1 MLISPPFLPTRNAGE
16 IDSVWLNRAMSTV
29 EDGAFPV
36 GRNCCWHG
44 GVHLRAP
51 QDGDGANH
59 LPVRA
64 IADGRVR
71 FVRQDTPMPEDVAAR
86 EAHPLGYEGWT
97 SDGIVVIEHET
108 DIGATAGGA
117 AVTVLYYS
125 IYQHLTEIPADIALN
140 RRIFRKDTI
149 GEAGYIAGQRHRI
162 HFEIVCDDA
171 NLQNLIGRTTGELNT
186 EADGRSD
193 AVFGELYCRLPI
205 GTAVYN
211 APADRRMHY
220 ASTIAQT
227 VLTNPGA
234 NTPNPPQGIVAAG
247 ASSEVCYIG
256 LRYAHGEGAA
266 NHQGDLTIT
275 TYRENGSVCGA
286 PVIVGNGE
294 YDLYKT
300 SKAISESYPAG
311 GRPAPSA
318 VYELLRFGRVIN
330 TTNETLTPAD
340 VPHWRQVVLPTA
352 AGDITGWVNLNADG
366 IRKFSDADFPH
377 WRGWKIHDDDNSP
390 NDNRCDSAGLKAEF
404 DENGDRVVTAAEL
417 AGRMQ
422 EQAVR
427 ERMYKAIC
435 SIPSEWNAANVETA
449 WSWLQERTAENPEPI
464 TGESFTALCNHH
476 RALCFI
482 GGAAFNTGSLSVKAP
497 VFNAIRHF
505 HPRGF
510 IEAFRK
516 CGWLSLNELAQTYP
530 RYPFYSATGTIRSAL
545 TTANIQVSADSARNR
560 FADFFIPLNLCL
572 RKYIGYNAGR
582 FACFLAQVMLETAQ
596 WRSFTTTWQ
605 RRLHE
610 WGFGAVNQN
619 IPMTQ
624 YYTCFYGR
632 GIMQL
637 TWAGN
642 YKDYGEYKNI
652 PNNTGAYTERRNL
665 PQPRITAASQHA
677 VGGPNNQGQVTYMTW
692 SPRYDPDIIAED
704 GFLACDSGGWF
715 WVSKPGVGNINR
727 RADQGV
733 TTQNVTEICRWV
745 NGGSNG
751 YADRLAYTTY
761 MLRILSEDTSTSTTV
776 TIQSILNTPSNL
788 RPTVI
793 ANMQKP
799 E

>member
-1 MLISPPFLPTRNAGE
+1 MLISPPFLPARNADE
-16 IDSVWLNRAMSTV
+16 TDSDWLNRAMSAV

-36 GRNCCWHG
+36 GTNCCWHG
-44 GVHLRAP
+44 GVHLQAP
-51 QDGDGANH
+51 QEGNGPNH

-71 FVRQDTPMPEDVAAR
+71 FVRQDTPIPEDNATRDV
-86 EAHPLGYEGWT
+86 HPLGYEGWT

-108 DIGATAGGA
+108 DIGAAANGT
-117 AVTVLYYS
+117 AVTVRYYS
-125 IYQHLTEIPADIALN
+125 IYQHLTEIPSDISVN
-140 RRIFRKDTI
+140 RRIYRKDTI
-149 GEAGYIAGQRHRI
+149 GEAGYIAGQPNRI
-162 HFEIVCDDA
+162 HLEIVCDDA

-193 AVFGELYCRLPI
+193 VVFGELYFRLPG
-205 GTAVYN
+205 GTQIYN
-211 APADRRMHY
+211 VPAARRMHY
-220 ASTIAQT
+220 ASAAAQT

-234 NTPNPPQGIVAAG
+234 NTPNPPQAIAAAG
-247 ASSEVCYIG
+247 TSSEACYIG

-266 NHQGDLTIT
+266 NHRGDLTAT
-275 TYRENGSVCGA
+275 TYRENGSVCGT
-286 PVIVGNGE
+286 PVVVANGE

-300 SKAISESYPAG
+300 AKAISESYPAG

-330 TTNETLTPAD
+330 TANETLTPTN

-352 AGDITGWVNLNADG
+352 VGDITGWINLNADG
-366 IRKFSDADFPH
+366 IHKFSDADFPH
-377 WRGWKIHDDDNSP
+377 WRGWKIHDDDDSP

-417 AGRMQ
+417 ARRMQ
-422 EQAVR
+422 EPAVR
-427 ERMYKAIC
+427 EKMRKAIC
-435 SIPSEWNAANVETA
+435 SIPSEWNAANVEA
-449 WSWLQERTAENPEPI
+449 GWSWLKESTEENPEPI
-464 TGESFTALCNHH
+464 TDESFTALCNHH
-476 RALCFI
+476 RALCFN
-482 GGAAFNTGSLSVKAP
+482 GGAVL
-497 VFNAIRHF
+497 NATRRF

-530 RYPFYSATGTIRSAL
+530 RYPFYPVTGITRTAL
-545 TTANIQVSADSARNR
+545 TTNPNQISADTARNR
-560 FADFFIPLNLCL
+560 FSDFVIPLNICL
-572 RKYIGYNAGR
+572 RKYIGHKAER
-582 FACFLAQVMLETAQ
+582 LSCFLAQVMLETAQ

-632 GIMQL
+632 GVMQL

-652 PNNTGAYTERRNL
+652 PNNAGAYTERRNL
-665 PQPRITAASQHA
+665 PQPRITATSQHA
-677 VGGPNNQGQVTYMTW
+677 VGGPNNQGQINYMTW
-692 SPRYDPDIIAED
+692 FPRYDPDIIAED
-704 GFLACDSGGWF
+704 SFLACDSGGWF
-715 WVSKPGVGNINR
+715 WVSKQGVGSINR
-727 RADQGV
+727 RVDQGV
-733 TTQNVTEICRWV
+733 TTQNVTEICKWV

-751 YADRLAYTTY
+751 YADRLAYTEY
-761 MLRILSEDTSTSTTV
+761 NLRILSENTDTSATV
-776 TIQSILNTPSNL
+776 TIQSILTP
-788 RPTVI
+788 
-793 ANMQKP
+793 P

>member
-1 MLISPPFLPTRNAGE
+1 MLISPPFLPIRNAGE
-16 IDSVWLNRAMSTV
+16 TDSDWLNRAMSTV

-108 DIGATAGGA
+108 DIGATAGGV

-140 RRIFRKDTI
+140 RRIYRKDTI

-171 NLQNLIGRTTGELNT
+171 NLQNLIGRNTGELNT

-193 AVFGELYCRLPI
+193 VVFGELYCRLPI

-211 APADRRMHY
+211 VPADRRMHY

-227 VLTNPGA
+227 VLTNPGS
-234 NTPNPPQGIVAAG
+234 NTPNPPQDIVAAG

-275 TYRENGSVCGA
+275 TYQENGSVCGT
-286 PVIVGNGE
+286 PVVVGNGE
-294 YDLYKT
+294 YDLYKI

-352 AGDITGWVNLNADG
+352 TGDITGWVNLNAGG

-390 NDNRCDSAGLKAEF
+390 SDNRCDSAGLKAEF

-427 ERMYKAIC
+427 EKMYKAIC

-482 GGAAFNTGSLSVKAP
+482 GGAAFNAGSLSVKAP
-497 VFNAIRHF
+497 VFNATRHF

-510 IEAFRK
+510 IETFRK
-516 CGWLSLNELAQTYP
+516 CGWLGNDEIARIYSNSSPANRNRYLLDINRCCRKYLLTGVRAGNFFGHAAVESGELRWMAELYNGNAHDYFRNYARAKNYARWLGNILWNDGGDFRGRGFKQM
-530 RYPFYSATGTIRSAL
+530 TGRANYCEYWVYRGWL
-545 TTANIQVSADSARNR
+545 TTADYVDAWWRNTGWWGITGVYVAEQHRNLLPIQNEQTVQQLRNAMRPPQIDDPDIISTNFYNCIDSAGWFWAKNR
-560 FADFFIPLNLCL
+560 LLPLANENNH
-572 RKYIGYNAGR
+572 I
-582 FACFLAQVMLETAQ
+582 
-596 WRSFTTTWQ
+596 
-605 RRLHE
+605 
-610 WGFGAVNQN
+610 
-619 IPMTQ
+619 
-624 YYTCFYGR
+624 
-632 GIMQL
+632 QL
-637 TWAGN
+637 TNKIRG
-642 YKDYGEYKNI
+642 D
-652 PNNTGAYTERRNL
+652 GATTENDFPPEAHYTERRNHSN
-665 PQPRITAASQHA
+665 RI
-677 VGGPNNQGQVTYMTW
+677 
-692 SPRYDPDIIAED
+692 RE
-704 GFLACDSGGWF
+704 FLGD
-715 WVSKPGVGNINR
+715 
-727 RADQGV
+727 
-733 TTQNVTEICRWV
+733 
-745 NGGSNG
+745 
-751 YADRLAYTTY
+751 
-761 MLRILSEDTSTSTTV
+761 
-776 TIQSILNTPSNL
+776 
-788 RPTVI
+788 
-793 ANMQKP
+793 
-799 E
+799 